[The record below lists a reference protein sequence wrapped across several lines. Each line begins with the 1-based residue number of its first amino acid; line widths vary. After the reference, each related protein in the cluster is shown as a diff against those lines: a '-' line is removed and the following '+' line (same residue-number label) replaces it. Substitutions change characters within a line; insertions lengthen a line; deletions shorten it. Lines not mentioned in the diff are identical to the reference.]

1 MPGMESVH
9 GKVAV
14 ITGGACGIG
23 IELGA
28 SFGRRGAKVVLA
40 DVLPE
45 PVDAAAQQ
53 LRNEGI
59 DAIGVAADVT
69 DFDSV
74 CALRDR
80 AIDAFGGVHVVCN
93 NAGIGSGAKGTM
105 WEHHLNDWR
114 WSFDV
119 NVFGVINGIKAFVPH
134 LVAQDEGHVINTSS
148 GNGGFTPMPQNAIY
162 PITKAAVTTITEC
175 LWGQLRLAGSK
186 VGASILYPSSRSGGV
201 LNTGIWRP
209 GANRP
214 DRFARE
220 GDTEPQGRDTLA
232 AFREHMKTLGV
243 EITDAPLSEVA
254 EMCVEGMLNGEF
266 WITAPSAFQEEQLRA
281 RLESQ
286 LANTEPSYL
295 LRNSM
300 DAMGKRIA
308 N

>member
-1 MPGMESVH
+1 MDSLQN
-9 GKVAV
+9 KVV
-14 ITGGACGIG
+14 VVTGGGGGIG

-40 DVLPE
+40 DVVPDPLE
-45 PVDAAAQQ
+45 AATAQ
-53 LRNEGI
+53 LREQGI
-59 DAIGVAADVT
+59 DAVGVVTDVT

-80 AIDAFGGVHVVCN
+80 ALETFGAVHVVCN
-93 NAGIGSGAKGTM
+93 NAGIGSGAKGAM

-119 NVFGVINGIKAFVPH
+119 NVFGVINGIKAFVPL
-134 LVAQDEGHVINTSS
+134 LVEQDEGHVVNTSS

-162 PITKAAVTTITEC
+162 PVTKAAVTTITEC
-175 LWGQLRLAGSK
+175 LWGQLRQAGSK
-186 VGASILYPSSRSGGV
+186 VSASILFPSSSGGGI

-214 DRFARE
+214 DRYRR
-220 GDTEPQGRDTLA
+220 GDDPEPQGANTLEA
-232 AFREHMKTLGV
+232 IRAHMRSLGV
-243 EITDAPLSEVA
+243 EMNDASLSDVA
-254 EMCVEGMLNGEF
+254 EMCLEGVLNDVF
-266 WITAPSAFQEEQLRA
+266 WITASSAFQAEQLRA

-286 LANTEPSYL
+286 LTTGEPSYL

-300 DAMGKRIA
+300 DALGKRVGQ
-308 N
+308 

>member
-1 MPGMESVH
+1 MDTLQN
-9 GKVAV
+9 KVV
-14 ITGGACGIG
+14 VVTGGGGGIG

-40 DVLPE
+40 DVVPDPLE
-45 PVDAAAQQ
+45 AATAQ
-53 LRNEGI
+53 LREEGI
-59 DAIGVAADVT
+59 DAVGVVTDVT

-80 AIDAFGGVHVVCN
+80 ALETFGAVHVVCN
-93 NAGIGSGAKGTM
+93 NAGIGSGAKGAM

-119 NVFGVINGIKAFVPH
+119 NVFGVINGIKAFVPL
-134 LVAQDEGHVINTSS
+134 LVEQDEGHVVNTSS

-162 PITKAAVTTITEC
+162 PVTKAAVTTITEC
-175 LWGQLRLAGSK
+175 LWGQLRQAGSK
-186 VGASILYPSSRSGGV
+186 VSASILFPSSSGGGI

-214 DRFARE
+214 DRYRR
-220 GDTEPQGRDTLA
+220 GDDPEPQGANTLE
-232 AFREHMKTLGV
+232 AFRSHMRSLGV
-243 EITDAPLSEVA
+243 EMNDASLSDVA
-254 EMCVEGMLNGEF
+254 EMCLEGVLNDVF
-266 WITAPSAFQEEQLRA
+266 WITASSAFQAEQLRA

-286 LANTEPSYL
+286 LTTGEPSYL

-300 DAMGKRIA
+300 DALGKRVGQ
-308 N
+308 

>member
-1 MPGMESVH
+1 MDSLQN
-9 GKVAV
+9 KVV
-14 ITGGACGIG
+14 VVTGGGGGIG

-40 DVLPE
+40 DVVPDPLE
-45 PVDAAAQQ
+45 AATAQ
-53 LRNEGI
+53 LREQGI
-59 DAIGVAADVT
+59 DAVGVVTDVT

-80 AIDAFGGVHVVCN
+80 ALETFGAVHVVCT
-93 NAGIGSGAKGTM
+93 NAGIGSGAKGAM

-119 NVFGVINGIKAFVPH
+119 NVFGVINGIKAFVPL
-134 LVAQDEGHVINTSS
+134 LVEQDEGHVVNTSS

-162 PITKAAVTTITEC
+162 PVTKAAVTTITEC
-175 LWGQLRLAGSK
+175 LWGQLRQAGSK
-186 VGASILYPSSRSGGV
+186 VSASILFPSSSGGGI

-214 DRFARE
+214 DRYRR
-220 GDTEPQGRDTLA
+220 GDDPEPQGANTLE
-232 AFREHMKTLGV
+232 AFRAHMRSLGV
-243 EITDAPLSEVA
+243 EMNDASLSDVA
-254 EMCVEGMLNGEF
+254 EMCLEGVLNDVF
-266 WITAPSAFQEEQLRA
+266 WITASSAFQAEQLRA

-286 LANTEPSYL
+286 LTTGEPSYL

-300 DAMGKRIA
+300 DALGKRVGQ
-308 N
+308 

>member
-1 MPGMESVH
+1 MDTLQN
-9 GKVAV
+9 KVV
-14 ITGGACGIG
+14 VVTGGGGGIG

-40 DVLPE
+40 DVVPDPLE
-45 PVDAAAQQ
+45 AATAQ
-53 LRNEGI
+53 LREQGI
-59 DAIGVAADVT
+59 DTVGVVTDVT

-80 AIDAFGGVHVVCN
+80 ALETFGAVHVVCN
-93 NAGIGSGAKGTM
+93 NAGIGSGAKGAM

-119 NVFGVINGIKAFVPH
+119 NVFGVINGIKAFVPL
-134 LVAQDEGHVINTSS
+134 LVEQDEGHVVNTSS

-162 PITKAAVTTITEC
+162 PVTKAAVTTITEC
-175 LWGQLRLAGSK
+175 LWGQLRQAGSK
-186 VGASILYPSSRSGGV
+186 VSASILFPSSSGGGI

-214 DRFARE
+214 DRYRR
-220 GDTEPQGRDTLA
+220 GDDPEPQGANTLE
-232 AFREHMKTLGV
+232 AFRSHMRSLGV
-243 EITDAPLSEVA
+243 EMNDASLSDVA
-254 EMCVEGMLNGEF
+254 EMCLEGVLNDVF
-266 WITAPSAFQEEQLRA
+266 WITASSAFQAEQLRA

-286 LANTEPSYL
+286 LTTGEPSYL

-300 DAMGKRIA
+300 DALGKRVGQ
-308 N
+308 

>member
-1 MPGMESVH
+1 MDTLQD
-9 GKVAV
+9 KVV
-14 ITGGACGIG
+14 VVTGGAGGIG

-28 SFGRRGAKVVLA
+28 SFGSRGAKVVLA
-40 DVLPE
+40 DVIPDPL
-45 PVDAAAQQ
+45 DAAAMQ
-53 LRNEGI
+53 LRDRGI
-59 DAIGVAADVT
+59 DAIGVVADVT

-80 AIDAFGGVHVVCN
+80 ALAAFGAVHVVCN
-93 NAGIGSGAKGTM
+93 NAGIGSGAKGAM

-119 NVFGVINGIKAFVPH
+119 NVFGVINGIKAFVPL
-134 LVAQDEGHVINTSS
+134 LVEQDEGHVVNTSS

-186 VGASILYPSSRSGGV
+186 VSASILYPSSSSGGI

-214 DRFARE
+214 PQYKRGE
-220 GDTEPQGRDTLA
+220 EPEPVGGANTLE
-232 AFREHMKTLGV
+232 AFRTHMRSLGV
-243 EITDAPLSEVA
+243 EIVDAPLSDVA
-254 EMCVEGMLNGEF
+254 EMCVKGVLADEF
-266 WITAPSAFQEEQLRA
+266 WITASSEFQAEQLRA

-286 LANTEPSYL
+286 LTSTEPAYL

-300 DAMGKRIA
+300 DALGKRVA
-308 N
+308 GK